1 MNGSNIIFWRQF
13 QGPGGGGARGGGR
26 GVWSVHCVVHINNYY
41 GLSNLLGGCKTEIPN
56 ASFSGEEGH
65 KIVLT

>member
-1 MNGSNIIFWRQF
+1 MGRRQ
-13 QGPGGGGARGGGR
+13 GGWL
-26 GVWSVHCVVHINNYY
+26 VQCVVHINNYY
-41 GLSNLLGGCKTEIPN
+41 GLAHLLGGCKTEIPN